1 MAEARGK
8 ILLHVLQEV
17 ALSWQLRFTRLSM
30 RVTEQ
35 HVSYIQKSLNFI
47 QKRS

>member
-1 MAEARGK
+1 MAEARGI

-30 RVTEQ
+30 RVQ

-47 QKRS
+47 QKA